1 MKKMIA
7 LLLSV
12 ILIVPLAACGAEREA
27 FEPSISHAPAITVTP
42 KATPADTPAPEAASP
57 TSLPTATVS
66 PQMQETQ
73 GNMAED
79 PLASAPAT
87 DKTASPEET
96 VSPRTQTVYWTPNGK
111 VYHTTPDCSSLAKS
125 KTILEGSAEESGKSR
140 ACRKCG

>member
-57 TSLPTATVS
+57 TATVS

-73 GNMAED
+73 DNMAED

-87 DKTASPEET
+87 DKTASPEKA